1 MPYAILVAIQGLYL
15 LIRTFLLNFFTRVW
29 VFVLAITPI
38 ALEKII
44 KLLGIGVVSYA
55 GIDVAID
62 ELSEFVLTKFNG
74 LPSDMLQIFLIMK
87 IDAGFKI
94 VLTSMTIAMSF
105 KLMHQSSKLVWNK
118 PGSGWEA

>member
-15 LIRTFLLNFFTRVW
+15 LIRTFFLNFFTRVW

-44 KLLGIGVVSYA
+44 KLLGIGIVSYA

-94 VLTSMTIAMSF
+94 VLTSMTIAISF